1 MKKFI
6 RDYLTFHRSEKR
18 GIVVLLSIIVI
29 LILYLNFSYLLFPQ
43 EKIDFTSFEK
53 PIQSFSDSLKQ
64 QNDSL
69 ENESKEQKHFTSYS
83 KEDKPLGIKGERFNF
98 NPNNLPD
105 KDWKR
110 LGFSDKQ
117 IHVFDNY
124 QAKGGRFRSKADVK
138 KMYCIKE
145 EIYLSLEPYISIPDK
160 KADTASHKIYKRDTI
175 KSANKYVKPEIILVE
190 LNSADSL
197 SLIKIRG
204 IKGFYA
210 KKIIEHRTE
219 LGGYTRKEQLMELW
233 KFDQEKYDGIEKYV
247 SVDVSKIKKI
257 NINSCTA
264 KELKHPYLNW
274 NTVNGII
281 SYRSKHG
288 KFTTIDDIKK
298 TDLVDEETYRK
309 IAPYL
314 TIE

>member
-53 PIQSFSDSLKQ
+53 RIKSFSDSLKQ

-138 KMYCIKE
+138 M
-145 EIYLSLEPYISIPDK
+145 
-160 KADTASHKIYKRDTI
+160 TAR
-175 KSANKYVKPEIILVE
+175 SATRPR
-190 LNSADSL
+190 SRPRCWPPCAT
-197 SLIKIRG
+197 RG
-204 IKGFYA
+204 CARACCAPWAAPRGMTPRGDEA
-210 KKIIEHRTE
+210 N
-219 LGGYTRKEQLMELW
+219 GG
-233 KFDQEKYDGIEKYV
+233 V
-247 SVDVSKIKKI
+247 
-257 NINSCTA
+257 
-264 KELKHPYLNW
+264 
-274 NTVNGII
+274 
-281 SYRSKHG
+281 
-288 KFTTIDDIKK
+288 
-298 TDLVDEETYRK
+298 
-309 IAPYL
+309 
-314 TIE
+314 